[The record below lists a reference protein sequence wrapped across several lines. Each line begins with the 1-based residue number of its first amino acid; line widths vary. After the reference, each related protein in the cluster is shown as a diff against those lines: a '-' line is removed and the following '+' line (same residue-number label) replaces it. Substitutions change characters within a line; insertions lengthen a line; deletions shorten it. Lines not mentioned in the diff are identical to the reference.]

1 MQTIALYGA
10 GQKSLLAEQRLRIYA
25 THLKAKY
32 LIENKQFAKL
42 GTVVPTLGSEGEAL
56 QVISLAALKELY
68 DSGQCHKVLIPCAYH
83 LFDLREARQNLQK
96 LGFRSEDILAMPYNR
111 LAAPLEVAFSEAET
125 YLPYDD
131 LNMIYHLDVHVVDH
145 CNLKCKACAHFSSL
159 VDEEVI
165 YPVDTVAQSITR
177 LSSMVP
183 NISSISLLGGE
194 PLLHPD
200 LPAIITSTR
209 NAYPYAA
216 ITLVTN
222 GILLPQASSLLVET
236 CKQHN
241 ITLVISLYPPM
252 QDEVDNI
259 VQRLKSAGINW
270 NMQRIDAFER
280 RFTPQCHC
288 HEMEN
293 FHKCGH
299 IMCLRGAR
307 LGYCVIALFT
317 DYYNKCFGAHAL
329 PEDAGMD
336 IFSVQSGQELLTG
349 LQQPLDLC
357 RQCVSRDAGEQY
369 WKPWEPA
376 GVNPGANDWFIAPAF
391 ESVKDCE

>member
-10 GQKSLLAEQRLRIYA
+10 GQKSILAEQRLRMYA
-25 THLKAKY
+25 PHLQAKY

-42 GTVVPTLGSEGEAL
+42 GAVVPALGAEGDGL
-56 QVISLAALKELY
+56 QVISLATLKKLY
-68 DSGQCHKVLIPCAYH
+68 DSGQCQKVLIPCAYH

-96 LGFRSEDILAMPYNR
+96 LGVRSKDILAMPYNR
-111 LAAPLEVAFSEAET
+111 LAAPLEVAFSEVDT
-125 YLPYDD
+125 CLPYDD

-159 VDEEVI
+159 VEEEVI
-165 YPVDTVAQSITR
+165 YPVNTIMQSIMR

-200 LPAIITSTR
+200 LPAIIASTR

-222 GILLPQASSLLVET
+222 GILLPQASSLLVES

-241 ITLVISLYPPM
+241 ITLIVSLYPPM
-252 QDEVDNI
+252 QEEVDNI
-259 VQRLKSAGINW
+259 VQWLNKSGINW
-270 NMQRIDAFER
+270 EMIRIDAFER
-280 RFTPQCHC
+280 RFTPQIHC
-288 HEMEN
+288 HGLEN

-307 LGYCVIALFT
+307 LGYCVTALFA
-317 DYYNKCFGAHAL
+317 DYYNKRFGAHAL

-336 IFSVQSGQELLTG
+336 IFSVQSGNELLAG
-349 LQQPLDLC
+349 LQRPLELC
-357 RQCVSRDAGEQY
+357 RQCVSCDAGEQY

-376 GVNPGANDWFIAPAF
+376 GMHSGAKDWFIAPAF
-391 ESVKDCE
+391 ESKNSGK